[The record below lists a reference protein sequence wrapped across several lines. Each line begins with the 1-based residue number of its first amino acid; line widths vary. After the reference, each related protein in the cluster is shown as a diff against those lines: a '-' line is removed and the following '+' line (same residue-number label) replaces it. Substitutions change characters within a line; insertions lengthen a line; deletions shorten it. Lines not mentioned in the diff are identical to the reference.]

1 MSLQRFGVTPQ
12 LRASLLTAF
21 DNTVTPIAVSTSP
34 RLSGLVSF
42 ITKLGPSDS
51 PDVQAL
57 PTELTDSF
65 VGGTFTRTGFAVR
78 CEDWTPLKA
87 PVTNQ
92 AAVREFLKERNRW
105 PWSDDDDRF
114 AFVLLVDDKFRLR
127 PIALATG
134 QGATAYEYQV
144 VELETTSDLR
154 QPERNRALTGKRVAV
169 IGLGSVGSK
178 LALTL
183 ARSGVSKFLLIDDDI
198 LQPGNLSRNQLD
210 WLSVG
215 FDKVDGVRGAIR
227 LVQPDADVQ
236 TRTFRFAGQ
245 ESASLNSAVLEQVA
259 ACDLVIDATANSSVF
274 SSLAAVCTRRS
285 VPLVWGELF
294 SGGIGALMARSIPG
308 VDAEPLAVRAAIN
321 AYLSTLPE
329 APLKHAQTYDAVLA
343 NATLVAG
350 DAEVSQLAASMT
362 QFAID
367 ALVLADE
374 RRFPVA
380 AYLFGYQ
387 EAWVF
392 EAPFDTRPITCPSA
406 TASTGTEAQKDF
418 NTEAL
423 TNLLAVFGPPT
434 C

>member
-1 MSLQRFGVTPQ
+1 M
-12 LRASLLTAF
+12 
-21 DNTVTPIAVSTSP
+21 
-34 RLSGLVSF
+34 
-42 ITKLGPSDS
+42 
-51 PDVQAL
+51 
-57 PTELTDSF
+57 
-65 VGGTFTRTGFAVR
+65 
-78 CEDWTPLKA
+78 
-87 PVTNQ
+87 TNQ
-92 AAVREFLKERNRW
+92 AAIREFLKESNRW

-245 ESASLNSAVLEQVA
+245 ESVSLNSAVLEQVA
-259 ACDLVIDATANSSVF
+259 ACDLVIDATANSSVL
-274 SSLAAVCTRRS
+274 SSLAAVCTRRR
-285 VPLVWGELF
+285 VPLVGENY
-294 SGGIGALMARSIPG
+294 SP
-308 VDAEPLAVRAAIN
+308 AELA
-321 AYLSTLPE
+321 
-329 APLKHAQTYDAVLA
+329 H
-343 NATLVAG
+343 
-350 DAEVSQLAASMT
+350 
-362 QFAID
+362 
-367 ALVLADE
+367 
-374 RRFPVA
+374 
-380 AYLFGYQ
+380 
-387 EAWVF
+387 
-392 EAPFDTRPITCPSA
+392 
-406 TASTGTEAQKDF
+406 
-418 NTEAL
+418 
-423 TNLLAVFGPPT
+423 
-434 C
+434 